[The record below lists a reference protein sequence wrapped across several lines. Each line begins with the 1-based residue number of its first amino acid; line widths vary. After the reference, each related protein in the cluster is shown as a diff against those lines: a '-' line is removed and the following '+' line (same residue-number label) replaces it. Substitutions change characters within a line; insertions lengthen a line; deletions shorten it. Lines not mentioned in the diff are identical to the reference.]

1 MSRLVDQR
9 SPWSTK
15 IARDD
20 IPDMYLSDISN
31 PFNRFS
37 LLLSDNA
44 IVIQWLQK
52 VGLLAS
58 NVKCDRCDVDCRL
71 SVRERAIDGFVW
83 RCPARHEISVRRH
96 SFFRPVTSSHP
107 DVINF
112 LISYAE
118 GQSLWNCA
126 QAAGIGYGST
136 AVDWGSFC
144 RDLF

>member
-9 SPWSTK
+9 SPWATR

-20 IPDMYLSDISN
+20 IPDMTLSDLNN

-44 IVIQWLQK
+44 ILIQWLQQ

-58 NVKCDRCDVDCRL
+58 NVRCDRCDVDCRL
-71 SVRERAIDGFVW
+71 SIRERAIDGFVW

-96 SFFRPVTSSHP
+96 SFFAQSHLHIP
-107 DVINF
+107 DVMNF
-112 LISYAE
+112 VISYAE
-118 GQSLWNCA
+118 GQSLWKCA
-126 QAAGIGYGST
+126 QAAGIRYSST
-136 AVDWGSFC
+136 EGD
-144 RDLF
+144 